1 MKYMNVGT
9 KIKDYLESKGISQAF
24 LSMKSG
30 IPSAKLNLALN
41 GKRRLSLPEYESIC
55 WALGVG
61 VDTFIEPR
69 PLSGVA
75 V

>member
-1 MKYMNVGT
+1 MKIMSVGM
-9 KIKDYLESKGISQAF
+9 KIKDYLESKGISQTF
-24 LSMKSG
+24 LSSKSG

-41 GKRRLSLPEYESIC
+41 GKRRLSLTEYESIC

-69 PLSGVA
+69 PHGNVA